1 MEGWKLMDP
10 PPFLAAK
17 NLKTSINHDV
27 IYPTKLI
34 TYIDG
39 LKKNKAMQ
47 LPFFLKQVWNRI
59 TQIFILE
66 CVLDVYRKSR
76 GTVFEPLENEKALR
90 HMIFQSTKWKLSE
103 IDKLTFAERLFIIS
117 DKINMESLP
126 DDAGE
131 FLSSV
136 DLPEKIAY
144 PLDDFSEED
153 WAPRENSVFL
163 KNHS

>member
-1 MEGWKLMDP
+1 M
-10 PPFLAAK
+10 
-17 NLKTSINHDV
+17 
-27 IYPTKLI
+27 
-34 TYIDG
+34 
-39 LKKNKAMQ
+39 
-47 LPFFLKQVWNRI
+47 
-59 TQIFILE
+59 E

-126 DDAGE
+126 DDARE

-144 PLDDFSEED
+144 PLDEFSEED